1 MTNEAVFAYTFIGFP
16 NVFADPAK
24 VNPSTVGFKEKLLLQ
39 NTSTAFQ
46 IPSFG
51 GSGNSGEAALIF
63 NPGGFEAGGASSGL
77 YANKYMPSVS
87 DTLTKVFG
95 THTLKAGFFYE
106 WIRNAQP
113 DNQNTNGQ
121 MQFVPTDNLNFSTG
135 NAYADMLEGNLSNF
149 NQANFNR
156 INDISYNTVEG
167 FVQDSWKVTS
177 RLTVDAGLRMT
188 HFTPW
193 SDREGFG
200 YSIFTPS
207 QYKGSACAS
216 APTFCGFQWH
226 SRDSS
231 VPLGGFPTRALYWQP
246 RVGVAYDLFGK
257 GNTVIRGGWGRF
269 YYHGGQFTNG
279 LATAAGSASIT
290 VTPNSI
296 GNKALYVSNPN
307 FTNLGTLGFAGQPG
321 TPGAVDFRDDKQP
334 YTDSYSFTISQRT
347 PLKGLLE
354 IGYVGNRSRD
364 LQSTGGFG
372 SNINLVPV
380 GALFKA
386 DPVTGKPGT
395 DPFNATAN
403 NYRPFLGYGDLNQ
416 STNNLYTNYNAFQ
429 MTWVHQGSRGTI
441 QFNYTLGKSLG
452 IVNGGGGT
460 GGQLNSLN
468 ATLDPFNLNNDYG
481 VQPGDRRHIL
491 NVAYSIN
498 LPSPIHDN
506 KIVAGLVNGWQVSGI
521 TQFQSGANLT
531 GVSSNGNFNIA
542 LNGITIPGTTE
553 KISNQSIL
561 GTNAIQLNPII
572 TCNPT
577 SNLGDHQWINN
588 SCFSVPTQT
597 GQNGQTVLPA
607 IYGPAFFNSDL
618 GLFKN
623 FQIKESMKLQFRV
636 QANNFLNHPLWSMNQ
651 GNALNLSFSQDAAGK
666 ISQSNSQ
673 FGIAQYK
680 TGQRIIQLQVKFY
693 F

>member
-1 MTNEAVFAYTFIGFP
+1 M
-16 NVFADPAK
+16 
-24 VNPSTVGFKEKLLLQ
+24 NPSNVGFNEKLLLQ

-51 GSGNSGEAALIF
+51 GKGASGEAALIF

-113 DNQNTNGQ
+113 ANNNTNGS

-200 YSIFTPS
+200 YSTFTPS
-207 QYKGSACAS
+207 QYKGAACAS

-246 RVGVAYDLFGK
+246 RFGVAYDLFGK

-279 LATAAGSASIT
+279 LDTAAGSASIT

-296 GNKALYVSNPN
+296 GNKPLYVSNPN
-307 FTNLGTLGFAGQPG
+307 FTNLGTLGLPVCRALQARLIPG
-321 TPGAVDFRDDKQP
+321 MT
-334 YTDSYSFTISQRT
+334 S
-347 PLKGLLE
+347 
-354 IGYVGNRSRD
+354 NRI
-364 LQSTGGFG
+364 L
-372 SNINLVPV
+372 I
-380 GALFKA
+380 
-386 DPVTGKPGT
+386 
-395 DPFNATAN
+395 ATAS
-403 NYRPFLGYGDLNQ
+403 RFRKGPHGKACSKLG
-416 STNNLYTNYNAFQ
+416 
-429 MTWVHQGSRGTI
+429 M
-441 QFNYTLGKSLG
+441 
-452 IVNGGGGT
+452 
-460 GGQLNSLN
+460 
-468 ATLDPFNLNNDYG
+468 
-481 VQPGDRRHIL
+481 
-491 NVAYSIN
+491 
-498 LPSPIHDN
+498 
-506 KIVAGLVNGWQVSGI
+506 
-521 TQFQSGANLT
+521 
-531 GVSSNGNFNIA
+531 
-542 LNGITIPGTTE
+542 
-553 KISNQSIL
+553 
-561 GTNAIQLNPII
+561 
-572 TCNPT
+572 
-577 SNLGDHQWINN
+577 
-588 SCFSVPTQT
+588 
-597 GQNGQTVLPA
+597 
-607 IYGPAFFNSDL
+607 
-618 GLFKN
+618 
-623 FQIKESMKLQFRV
+623 
-636 QANNFLNHPLWSMNQ
+636 
-651 GNALNLSFSQDAAGK
+651 
-666 ISQSNSQ
+666 
-673 FGIAQYK
+673 
-680 TGQRIIQLQVKFY
+680 
-693 F
+693 